1 MTNTR
6 TAWTEA
12 ENTAVCRL
20 YFTMLDAVRNRQA
33 YSKAALVRA
42 WQGIEP
48 DAAKLTPADAPYAP
62 LAARS
67 RGSIEAKLMN
77 ASAAHRDY
85 WLANGDDKA
94 LTMDGHG
101 YRCLGNYQAAL
112 YDAMAAAIARREAAH
127 VGRQGLSA

>member
-77 ASAAHRDY
+77 ATAAHAD
-85 WLANGDDKA
+85 LVGDKA
-94 LTMDGHG
+94 VTMDSHG
-101 YRCLGNYQAAL
+101 YRALPNYQASL
-112 YDAMAAAIARREAAH
+112 KQAMADALADRQAH
-127 VGRQGLSA
+127 DVTDRFLA